1 MLNDDDT
8 FGMNLETLNTNQII
22 LETDQQVDNEQ
33 HQIMNDTN
41 MKRAVQTILELNEDE
56 LNKLDEHLRCK
67 LMKNSENFL
76 NQFDNL
82 RASCE
87 KLKIEY
93 EQHFLELESEYNE
106 CRTKFELESRQSHL
120 NQQKVNE
127 FDDKLGQLNKENKLL
142 SDDKETLMSNVH
154 RLNSVNLNLE
164 AEKRDLH
171 MRLDKY
177 IRENDRL
184 NGKLK

>member
-1 MLNDDDT
+1 MR
-8 FGMNLETLNTNQII
+8 I
-22 LETDQQVDNEQ
+22 
-33 HQIMNDTN
+33 
-41 MKRAVQTILELNEDE
+41 
-56 LNKLDEHLRCK
+56 
-67 LMKNSENFL
+67 FL

-82 RASCE
+82 RAASE

-106 CRTKFELESRQSHL
+106 CRTKLELESRNSHL

-127 FDDKLGQLNKENKLL
+127 FDDKLAQLSKENKILN
-142 SDDKETLMSNVH
+142 DDKETLVSNVH
-154 RLNSVNLNLE
+154 RLNTVNLNLE

-184 NGKLK
+184 NGRLKLKFKFK